1 MAEIGNIDI
10 LLSMLEIVVIKISV
24 TDIEYAEGY
33 SMMDIEDIEEKYS
46 MVDRLANDMLL
57 NSVACMV
64 SNKPENFLRQH

>member
-46 MVDRLANDMLL
+46 MVDRLANDMLT
-57 NSVACMV
+57 
-64 SNKPENFLRQH
+64 Q